1 MADKGNRGSLA
12 VMAGVVVL
20 LHLAGFWALDGL
32 PPQFP
37 LGVFVVAYL
46 LGMRWAFEP
55 GTTAAIDRATAQ
67 IPGRGT
73 TVAGFWYALGF
84 STAVYVM
91 AVLFTMGLQMLA
103 WRDRPVIL
111 DGSFTGV
118 FLGIFGILQFVALI
132 GAVRMRRDGAEPP
145 TRLGRLLGWV
155 RRSWHLYPVGLI
167 LGFGLFLAV
176 EVGLLILAAGQ
187 LTLIAPMYL
196 TWVLPMV
203 FAAGMSLAATVQSAA
218 GDRIEARRAVLDI
231 ALTAVTALA
240 ALIAAAMRV
249 FGPLP
254 DGAVGA
260 FFTFLGNLFLAALR
274 LLGRLLNY
282 LLDRPGLLLL
292 LLIVLVAVVALR
304 RRGKGGASGGAA
316 PARSAPQAT
325 GRSAPR
331 ASGPAKPG
339 LGDRLRQALRDRK
352 EAGARKKAVR
362 DQEKRAREREK
373 AAQRAREEAA
383 ARSAAPAPRQPAGPG
398 VYAQGRA
405 TPGDRPRPARAAAR
419 PVSVVSPQP
428 APVAAPQP
436 VRASAAASPPPART
450 TAAARQGRSP
460 VAQPTPVQPVAAA
473 PVGPLVQPVAAA
485 SVGPL
490 VQPVAAASVGPVVQP
505 VAVAPVVQPVVYGQP
520 VIAQGVVADLD
531 HTEPI
536 VAEPLPREQTGIAIV
551 TGAGAGLGRAIVLGL
566 AGAGYGILAADLDA
580 DSAAACAAQARGYGV
595 PAQAV
600 RPDVRQ
606 PGHLERIVAV
616 ADEWGGPVVLVNA
629 GAGGWPS
636 PVPGRTAEMHL
647 TDLTRESMRIR
658 GGGAILNVVPSASAD
673 TPALVRFTADRAGD
687 RDGVRIMCLTTDQP
701 FTTQDEAVTAVLD
714 LIRHGRAGTVVA
726 LQSWNPTPG
735 TVPLP

>member
-12 VMAGVVVL
+12 VMAGVAVL

-55 GTTAAIDRATAQ
+55 GNTAAIDRATAQ
-67 IPGRGT
+67 ISGRGT
-73 TVAGFWYALGF
+73 TMAGFWYALGY

-118 FLGIFGILQFVALI
+118 FLGIFGILQFVVLI
-132 GAVRMRRDGAEPP
+132 GAVRMRRDGAGPP

-155 RRSWHLYPVGLI
+155 RRPWHLYPVGLI

-187 LTLIAPMYL
+187 LALIAPMYL

-218 GDRIEARRAVLDI
+218 GDRIEARRPVLNI
-231 ALTAVTALA
+231 ALTAVAALA
-240 ALIAAAMRV
+240 ALIASAMRV

-254 DGAVGA
+254 DGAVGT
-260 FFTFLGNLFLAALR
+260 FFAFLGNLFLAALR

-282 LLDRPGLLLL
+282 LLDRPGLLLV
-292 LLIVLVAVVALR
+292 LLIVLVAAVALR
-304 RRGKGGASGGAA
+304 RRKGGSSAAAPSGGA
-316 PARSAPQAT
+316 PARNAPQA
-325 GRSAPR
+325 A
-331 ASGPAKPG
+331 GPAKPG

-362 DQEKRAREREK
+362 EQEKWAQEREK

-383 ARSAAPAPRQPAGPG
+383 ARSTVQPQRPPTGQG
-398 VYAQGRA
+398 TYARGRA
-405 TPGDRPRPARAAAR
+405 TPGARPQAGRAAAR
-419 PVSVVSPQP
+419 PAPAVSPQP

-436 VRASAAASPPPART
+436 VRASVAATPSPARAAVVPPPART
-450 TAAARQGRSP
+450 TAAARQGRSAVPQPAPAQP
-460 VAQPTPVQPVAAA
+460 VAAVPVVQPVAAA
-473 PVGPLVQPVAAA
+473 PVI
-485 SVGPL
+485 
-490 VQPVAAASVGPVVQP
+490 QP
-505 VAVAPVVQPVVYGQP
+505 VAVAPVGQPVVYGQP
-520 VIAQGVVADLD
+520 VITPAVIADPD
-531 HTEPI
+531 YTEPI
-536 VAEPLPREQTGIAIV
+536 VAESLPGEQTGIAVV
-551 TGAGAGLGRAIVLGL
+551 TGAGAGLGRAIALGL

-580 DSAAACAAQARGYGV
+580 DSAAACAAQARSYGV

-606 PGHLERIVAV
+606 PGYLERIVAV

-673 TPALVRFTADRAGD
+673 TPALVRFTADRAAD

-701 FTTQDEAVTAVLD
+701 FTTPDEAVTAVLD

-726 LQSWNPTPG
+726 LQSWSPTPG

>member
-20 LHLAGFWALDGL
+20 LHLAGFWALNGL

-55 GTTAAIDRATAQ
+55 GNTAAVDRAGDRIAGLGRSTAM
-67 IPGRGT
+67 
-73 TVAGFWYALGF
+73 AAFWFALGF
-84 STAVYVM
+84 ATTVYVL
-91 AVLFTMGLQMLA
+91 AVLFTIGLQMLA

-132 GAVRMRRDGAEPP
+132 GAVRMRRDGSSPP
-145 TRLGRLLGWV
+145 VRLEGFLGRV
-155 RRSWHLYPVGLI
+155 SNSWQLFPVGLL

-187 LTLIAPMYL
+187 LSLVAPMYL

-203 FAAGMSLAATVQSAA
+203 FAAGMSLGATVQGAA
-218 GDRIEARRAVLDI
+218 GSRIEGKLPVLNIAFTAAAAV
-231 ALTAVTALA
+231 V
-240 ALIAAAMRV
+240 ALIASAVRV
-249 FGPLP
+249 LGPVP
-254 DGAVGA
+254 DGLLGRI
-260 FFTFLGNLFLAALR
+260 FGFLGDVFVALFR
-274 LLGRLLNY
+274 LLRRLLNY

-292 LLIVLVAVVALR
+292 LLIVLVVVVALR
-304 RRGKGGASGGAA
+304 RRKSDSASGAA
-316 PARSAPQAT
+316 PARPARTASAP
-325 GRSAPR
+325 GR
-331 ASGPAKPG
+331 SGPAKPG
-339 LGDRLRQALRDRK
+339 LADRIRTALRDRK
-352 EAGARKKAVR
+352 EAGARKKAAR
-362 DQEKRAREREK
+362 EQEKQAREREK
-373 AAQRAREEAA
+373 AAQKARQEAA
-383 ARSAAPAPRQPAGPG
+383 ARSAAAPRPAAAPATPRPAATPAT
-398 VYAQGRA
+398 YARGRA
-405 TPGDRPRPARAAAR
+405 TTTDRPRPARATAR
-419 PVSVVSPQP
+419 PAQAAPPPVRAAAAPRP
-428 APVAAPQP
+428 ARATATPPAQPVAAAVVQP
-436 VRASAAASPPPART
+436 VVV
-450 TAAARQGRSP
+450 QP
-460 VAQPTPVQPVAAA
+460 VVVQPVAAT
-473 PVGPLVQPVAAA
+473 PVSPA
-485 SVGPL
+485 
-490 VQPVAAASVGPVVQP
+490 
-505 VAVAPVVQPVVYGQP
+505 VQPVVYGQP
-520 VIAQGVVADLD
+520 VVVTDPD
-531 HTEPI
+531 YTEPI
-536 VAEPLPREQTGIAIV
+536 VAQPFPGEQTGIAIV
-551 TGAGAGLGRAIVLGL
+551 TGAGAGLGRAVALGL

-580 DSAAACAAQARGYGV
+580 DSAAACAMQARDYGV

-600 RPDVRQ
+600 RPDFRQ
-606 PGHLERIVAV
+606 PGYLERIVAV

-636 PVPGRTAEMHL
+636 PVTGRTAEMQL